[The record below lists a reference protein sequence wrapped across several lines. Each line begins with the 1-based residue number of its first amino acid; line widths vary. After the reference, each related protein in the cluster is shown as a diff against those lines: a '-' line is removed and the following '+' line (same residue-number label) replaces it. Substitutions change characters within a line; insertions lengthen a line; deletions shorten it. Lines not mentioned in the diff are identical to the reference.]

1 MFKIGF
7 SAEVTRDTPSEE
19 THFQETHT
27 ITPRKS
33 VVNIHF
39 PARNMTLPYYNDRF
53 DLQCG
58 DLVYVDGKL
67 EGLRGRVVDVSYN
80 FKIKLSDY
88 KRVIAVADTK
98 VSGTFHL
105 AGSHFLTFDRNALP
119 FAKAVTWFC
128 APENEDDEY
137 VSGYDG
143 KAFSLNDLHEMGFNS
158 SVAERG
164 ADYYHDNNVVYICV
178 ENSSIG
184 HAIVEGSKPYLIEFH
199 YENGLISD
207 LTCSCFCTGPCK
219 HQFAALLQ
227 LKRDPGLLKKID
239 AEIEKEQQEGAKPG
253 RELTE
258 REKLVKAKLEQRIKK
273 YILTSL
279 QKLAEIYTHTRFTLT
294 TRSTLI
300 PSKQKA
306 GASCSC
312 FYHSVIRQH

>member
-7 SAEVTRDTPSEE
+7 SAEVTRDTPSKE

-39 PARNMTLPYYNDRF
+39 PARNMT
-53 DLQCG
+53 
-58 DLVYVDGKL
+58 
-67 EGLRGRVVDVSYN
+67 
-80 FKIKLSDY
+80 
-88 KRVIAVADTK
+88 
-98 VSGTFHL
+98 
-105 AGSHFLTFDRNALP
+105 LP

-143 KAFSLNDLHEMGFNS
+143 KAFSLNDLHEMGFSS

-178 ENSSIG
+178 ENGSIG

-199 YENGLISD
+199 YEDGLISD

-227 LKRDPGLLKKID
+227 LKESLDLITKHYKTHFEGSEYFAAISKS
-239 AEIEKEQQEGAKPG
+239 AFMNFAVAAKESG
-253 RELTE
+253 
-258 REKLVKAKLEQRIKK
+258 
-273 YILTSL
+273 S
-279 QKLAEIYTHTRFTLT
+279 FTLN
-294 TRSTLI
+294 
-300 PSKQKA
+300 
-306 GASCSC
+306 
-312 FYHSVIRQH
+312 